1 MMKQKIK
8 KIRKKLTIFIL
19 IISLCLNNNYVYA
32 YENNIHNESNMINI
46 SQRNVRLE
54 DDFYNAIN
62 KDWLKKAKLPSGYTT
77 YGTFEETGIKVNQNI
92 KNIIENIQKNRE
104 EYIENSDELKII
116 NLYEN
121 YLDNKSKKQQGID
134 PISKYINKVNTIKTL
149 GDLREILGNREY
161 LHLQSLITVG
171 VDADLKNSDTNI
183 LYIGESNLGLGNSE
197 YYKDNSN
204 KGKKIQKAYKKY
216 IAKLYTLYGDSK
228 SIANK
233 KTKNFYDME
242 EKLAKIIPTIKERAE
257 DSDRINKF
265 YNIYK
270 LEELDELAPN
280 IKFSRIL
287 ECLNLS
293 NAEKIV
299 VNNPEEIKVI
309 DTLIN
314 VNDIENI
321 KNFIIT
327 NILMKTADFLSID
340 FRDASNDLNKILY
353 GSCDNVLDEDK
364 AVGLVNSML
373 CEQVGKIYVK
383 EYFSEECKNEVEG
396 ITKEIINN
404 FKKRINN
411 LTWMSTITKEK
422 ALKKLETI
430 NVKIGYPNKWN
441 DYSALTIRSYA
452 EGGSLVENLINI
464 YNLETEKEFSYLNYK
479 VDNDSWAMSP
489 QTVNAYYNPIRNE
502 IVFPAAILQNPFYDR
517 KSSKEKNL
525 GGIGVVIGHELTHA
539 FDNVGSQFDE
549 TGRLNNWWTDSDY
562 NEFNNRSKKVI
573 AYYSSIELENGE
585 FVNGKL
591 TVGEN
596 ISDLGG
602 VACVLDIAKELENS
616 NLKDLFENYATI
628 WKGISTKEMKLY
640 LLRND
645 VHSPKKVRV
654 NGVLSQFEEFYK
666 TYDINSEDKMYVYP
680 ENRVGLW

>member
-1 MMKQKIK
+1 MKQKIK